1 MNAIS
6 IKAQMEPPFQSNNS
20 LGQRR
25 TSDIES
31 SDHWLLCFII
41 LDFIFGFVIVT
52 GNGSLFVTIYRDP
65 CNCLRSPTTSLIAN
79 LSVADFFMGLVSLLR
94 AVELLYMYHGVPDMP
109 ALNLIGY
116 FIAAVSILA
125 AVSTLMTMSCERYV
139 AVVQP
144 FRYRQLITI
153 RRTKVTIGGIWI
165 SALVLC
171 VLPISHVKQ
180 EIFLLTYSYSHFV
193 IPSFVLTVIYVKI
206 YKQITSQ
213 RKELKEVRESMSSA
227 NRIRQLERERRMVM
241 AFILI
246 LIVFF
251 CSFLPYFIFVQ
262 ILFFCP
268 CRESGAFHMFRLI
281 MNEFLSLSSV
291 VDPFMY
297 AWRIPTFN
305 RSFRSCFQLLKGRN
319 VITVLYQTT
328 STPISEAR
336 CTPVTPSS
344 NKLVQKIGIHGKAG
358 THLPGMP
365 MTHRSK
371 KVSPVWK

>member
-1 MNAIS
+1 ME
-6 IKAQMEPPFQSNNS
+6 MEPPFQSNNS

-25 TSDIES
+25 ITDIES

-41 LDFIFGFVIVT
+41 LDFILGFVIVT
-52 GNGSLFVTIYRDP
+52 GSGSLFVTIYRDP

-79 LSVADFFMGLVSLLR
+79 LSVADFFMGVVSLLR
-94 AVELLYMYHGVPDMP
+94 AVELLHKYHGVPDVP
-109 ALNLIGY
+109 VLNLIEY
-116 FIAAVSILA
+116 FIGAVSILA
-125 AVSTLMTMSCERYV
+125 AVSTLMAMSYERYV
-139 AVVQP
+139 AVVKP
-144 FRYRQLITI
+144 FRYPQLITI

-165 SALVLC
+165 SALVMC
-171 VLPISHVKQ
+171 VLPLSHVKQ
-180 EIFLLTYSYSHFV
+180 EIFLLTYCYSHFV
-193 IPSFVLTVIYVKI
+193 IPSFVLTAIYFKI
-206 YKQITSQ
+206 YKQIALQ
-213 RKELKEVRESMSSA
+213 RKQLKEVRESMPSA

-262 ILFFCP
+262 ILFFCS

-297 AWRIPTFN
+297 AWRISKFN
-305 RSFRSCFQLLKGRN
+305 RSFRSCFQLLRGRN
-319 VITVLYQTT
+319 VITVLNQTT
-328 STPISEAR
+328 STHNGEAS
-336 CTPVTPSS
+336 TPVTPRS

-358 THLPGMP
+358 THLTRMP
-365 MTHRSK
+365 VTHRSK
-371 KVSPVWK
+371 KVSPV